1 MVVTDSDYYCYFLDS
16 DISWTSGQWYRWTV
30 IQLDSDRQP
39 ELWVSHPMLVPE
51 LPDMHLAICLSCH
64 FTICDD
70 SLTVIEQQINFCSSA
85 VQVSFQKLGVGRRS
99 GKVQGIHAPAWTR
112 LASNAN
118 KWRLWLR
125 FLTCTTNINQG
136 TLQDVESETLK
147 LSFYHAET
155 PKGSPPDPLDQS
167 QDR

>member
-1 MVVTDSDYYCYFLDS
+1 MF
-16 DISWTSGQWYRWTV
+16 
-30 IQLDSDRQP
+30 
-39 ELWVSHPMLVPE
+39 
-51 LPDMHLAICLSCH
+51 
-64 FTICDD
+64 
-70 SLTVIEQQINFCSSA
+70 IEQQINFCSSA

-99 GKVQGIHAPAWTR
+99 GKVQGIHAPAWTGWPAMR
-112 LASNAN
+112 TSEGSDSD
-118 KWRLWLR
+118 
-125 FLTCTTNINQG
+125 FLPVHCTTNINQG